1 VVDIRT
7 VVNIEHLH
15 GVGLLV
21 DAVDDPVGSPPRAMT
36 ASQRAE

>member
-21 DAVDDPVGSPPRAMT
+21 DPLDDPVGSPPRAMT